1 MSIVAEAAARHGKV
15 LTRKAAAES
24 PASTAEMA
32 PAEPAAHVSA
42 TEPAAHVNA
51 TTETASVPTPTAM
64 SGGQGVRRHP
74 CTEHDGGEE
83 DHRIACERLLPDVLN
98 EVHGRILL
106 WPQLECVCVPK
117 VLTEAQI
124 KIALLLH
131 SLLKEVQE

>member
-1 MSIVAEAAARHGKV
+1 MPIVTEAAARHGKV

-42 TEPAAHVNA
+42 T
-51 TTETASVPTPTAM
+51 TETASVSTPTAM
-64 SGGQGVRRHP
+64 SGGQGVRRHR

-83 DHRIACERLLPDVLN
+83 DHRIACERLLLDVLN

-124 KIALLLH
+124 KIVFLLH
-131 SLLKEVQE
+131 SLLKEIQE